1 MQAKKHTRV
10 VNARW
15 YLQFGNCMISFIF
28 LGSNPILQSSFSCFT
43 FQELMEIAEGVAYDS
58 SIGLDSSGNLGEQL
72 IVPSENLLDLEFGS
86 FPLPPK
92 FNILIRPFSLWCLQK
107 YSTCSCQP
115 SLWFLIPIKME
126 VSYSRSLTLIYWNI
140 VLTFIMATTWAFT

>member
-1 MQAKKHTRV
+1 
-10 VNARW
+10 
-15 YLQFGNCMISFIF
+15 MISFIF

-92 FNILIRPFSLWCLQK
+92 FNILIRPFSL
-107 YSTCSCQP
+107 
-115 SLWFLIPIKME
+115 
-126 VSYSRSLTLIYWNI
+126 
-140 VLTFIMATTWAFT
+140 